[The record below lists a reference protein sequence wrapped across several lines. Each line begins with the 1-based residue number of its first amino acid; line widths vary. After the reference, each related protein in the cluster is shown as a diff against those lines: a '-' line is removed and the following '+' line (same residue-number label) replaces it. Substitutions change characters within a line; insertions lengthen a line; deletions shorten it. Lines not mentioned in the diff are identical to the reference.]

1 MRNLRAREKLG
12 APRRGKRD
20 ERERTSGMATRE
32 TDTEIEEKPKL
43 WTRSFL
49 MVTLANFFLFCGFG
63 MLPSLLPLHFR
74 DLGAPEAFIGFV
86 AGVYTLATVFMR
98 PIVGVVI
105 DRLGRKG
112 VLGLGLSIMCVA
124 SLAFAVLPVL
134 GLVLVIRFIQGL
146 GWGMANTASPTLA
159 SDIIPQKRFG
169 EGMSWFTQGNA
180 IASVLAPGISLAI
193 YYAVGAQVSVLV
205 SACFFALAFVCSR
218 FVKTPDEIAAE
229 QAALAAEGAGEVE
242 RAAPAAPAAPK
253 LKVKFSLKTF
263 FEQRS
268 LLAAGTMFFVT
279 ACYGAMTS
287 FVPVMS
293 EFRGIDGVQ
302 WFFVVEALAVVCS
315 RPFMGK
321 FVDRRGYRPAAL
333 IGMAGMCLSMTT
345 LSFANSFPMLALA
358 AVFNGVGYATCY
370 ATFQTMAVAG
380 IEKERRGSATA
391 TFYVGYDGGM
401 GLGAICAGLLAGAA
415 GYAVMY
421 RVFACLPIAALVILL
436 ANADKVRARE
446 QARK

>member
-1 MRNLRAREKLG
+1 
-12 APRRGKRD
+12 
-20 ERERTSGMATRE
+20 MAEE
-32 TDTEIEEKPKL
+32 TEEQPKL
-43 WTRSFL
+43 WTRSFI

-74 DLGAPEAFIGFV
+74 DLGAPEAVIGFV

-98 PIVGVVI
+98 PIVGVAI
-105 DRLGRKG
+105 DRFGRKG
-112 VLGLGLSIMCVA
+112 VLGLGLLIMCLA
-124 SLAFAVLPVL
+124 SVLFALLPVVS
-134 GLVLVIRFIQGL
+134 LVLVIRFIQGL

-159 SDIIPQKRFG
+159 SDIILQKRFG

-180 IASVLAPGISLAI
+180 IASVLAPGVSLAI
-193 YYAVGAQVSVLV
+193 YYSVGAQVSVTV

-218 FVKTPDEIAAE
+218 FVKTPDE
-229 QAALAAEGAGEVE
+229 LAAEKARVAGVGAVE
-242 RAAPAAPAAPK
+242 PADSSEPK
-253 LKVKFSLKTF
+253 PKAKLNLKTF

-268 LLAAGTMFFVT
+268 ILPACIMFFVT

-293 EFRGIDGVQ
+293 ELRGIEGVQ
-302 WFFVVEALAVVCS
+302 WFFVIEALAVVAS

-321 FVDRRGYRPAAL
+321 LVDRRGYRPTAL
-333 IGMAGMCLSMTT
+333 VGMAGMCLSMFT
-345 LSFANSFPMLALA
+345 LSLASSFPVLAVA
-358 AVFNGVGYATCY
+358 AIFNGVGYATCY

-421 RVFACLPIAALVILL
+421 RVFACLPLLALVILFL
-436 ANADKVRARE
+436 NADKVKARE
-446 QARK
+446 AARKR

>member
-1 MRNLRAREKLG
+1 MTTKARNELQPEPQAGPQAEPQAEPPLF
-12 APRRGKRD
+12 
-20 ERERTSGMATRE
+20 
-32 TDTEIEEKPKL
+32 
-43 WTRSFL
+43 TRSFI

-74 DLGAPEAFIGFV
+74 DLGAPESVIGFV
-86 AGVYTLATVFMR
+86 AGVYTVACVIMR
-98 PIVGVVI
+98 PLVGVAI
-105 DRLGRKG
+105 DRWGRKG
-112 VLGLGLSIMCVA
+112 VLGAGLLVMCVA
-124 SLAFAVLPVL
+124 SVLFALLPVL

-180 IASVLAPGISLAI
+180 IASVLAPGVSLAI
-193 YYAVGAQVSVLV
+193 YYSFGAQASVIV
-205 SACFFALAFVCSR
+205 SACFFALAFACSR
-218 FVKTPDEIAAE
+218 FVEAPGGQATAKVPVQGAE
-229 QAALAAEGAGEVE
+229 QPVGGSSSKT
-242 RAAPAAPAAPK
+242 RP
-253 LKVKFSLKTF
+253 KFSLKTF
-263 FEQRS
+263 IEQRS
-268 LLAAGTMFFVT
+268 VLPACIMFFVT

-293 EFRGIDGVQ
+293 EFRGIAGVQ
-302 WFFVVEALAVVCS
+302 WFFVIEALAVVAS
-315 RPFMGK
+315 RPLMGRL
-321 FVDRRGYRPAAL
+321 VDKKRYRPTAVV
-333 IGMAGMCLSMTT
+333 GMIGMCLSMAT
-345 LSFANSFPMLALA
+345 LSFASSFPVLALG

-391 TFYVGYDGGM
+391 TFYVGYDSGM
-401 GLGAICAGLLAGAA
+401 GLGAICAGLLSGVA

-421 RVFACLPIAALVILL
+421 RVFACLPILALIILF

-446 QARK
+446 EARK

>member
-1 MRNLRAREKLG
+1 MARDDS
-12 APRRGKRD
+12 GKRPGAM
-20 ERERTSGMATRE
+20 EAKS
-32 TDTEIEEKPKL
+32 EEEPKL

-74 DLGAPEAFIGFV
+74 DLGAPEAVIGFV
-86 AGVYTLATVFMR
+86 AGVYTVACVIMR
-98 PIVGVVI
+98 PLVGVAI
-105 DRLGRKG
+105 DRWGRKG
-112 VLGLGLSIMCVA
+112 VLGVGLLIMCAA
-124 SLAFAVLPVL
+124 SVLFALLPVL

-193 YYAVGAQVSVLV
+193 YYSYGAQVSVLA
-205 SACFFALAFVCSR
+205 SACFFALAFACSR
-218 FVKTPDEIAAE
+218 FVKTPDELATEAAGR
-229 QAALAAEGAGEVE
+229 AVGAGGAGTASGE
-242 RAAPAAPAAPK
+242 
-253 LKVKFSLKTF
+253 KVPSALRPKFSLKTF

-268 LLAAGTMFFVT
+268 ILPACIMFFVT

-293 EFRGIDGVQ
+293 EARGIEGVQ
-302 WFFVVEALAVVCS
+302 WFFVIEAISVVAS

-321 FVDRRGYRPAAL
+321 FVDRRGYRPAAV

-345 LSFANSFPMLALA
+345 LSFAGSFPVLALG

-391 TFYVGYDGGM
+391 TFYVGYDSGM
-401 GLGAICAGLLAGAA
+401 GLGAICAGLLSGAV
-415 GYAVMY
+415 GYTVMY
-421 RVFACLPIAALVILL
+421 RAFACLPLLALVILFL
-436 ANADKVRARE
+436 NADKVRARE
-446 QARK
+446 AAR

>member
-1 MRNLRAREKLG
+1 MSNTEKE
-12 APRRGKRD
+12 AHSSKP
-20 ERERTSGMATRE
+20 
-32 TDTEIEEKPKL
+32 EEENPPL
-43 WTRSFL
+43 WTRSFI

-74 DLGAPEAFIGFV
+74 DLGAPEAVIGFV
-86 AGVYTLATVFMR
+86 AGVYTVACVIMR
-98 PIVGVVI
+98 PLVGVAI
-105 DRLGRKG
+105 DRWGRKG
-112 VLGLGLSIMCVA
+112 VLGIGLLIMCVA
-124 SLAFAVLPVL
+124 SVLFALLPVL

-193 YYAVGAQVSVLV
+193 YYSFGAQVSVIV

-218 FVKTPDEIAAE
+218 FVKTPEELAAE
-229 QAALAAEGAGEVE
+229 QDGASVN
-242 RAAPAAPAAPK
+242 ASASKAPAAPRP
-253 LKVKFSLKTF
+253 KFSLKTF

-268 LLAAGTMFFVT
+268 ILPACIMFFVT

-293 EFRGIDGVQ
+293 EFRGIEGVQ
-302 WFFVVEALAVVCS
+302 WFFVIEALSVVGS

-321 FVDRRGYRPAAL
+321 LVDKRGYRPTA
-333 IGMAGMCLSMTT
+333 IVGMIGMCLSMAT
-345 LSFANSFPMLALA
+345 LSSASSFPVLALA
-358 AVFNGVGYATCY
+358 AIFNGVGYATCY

-391 TFYVGYDGGM
+391 TFYVGYDSGM
-401 GLGAICAGLLAGAA
+401 GLGAICAGLLAGVA

-421 RVFACLPIAALVILL
+421 RVFACLPFIALAILF
-436 ANADKVRARE
+436 ANADKVRERE

>member
-1 MRNLRAREKLG
+1 MSDIERG
-12 APRRGKRD
+12 AG
-20 ERERTSGMATRE
+20 SS
-32 TDTEIEEKPKL
+32 TEVKPKL
-43 WTRSFL
+43 WTRSFI
-49 MVTLANFFLFCGFG
+49 MVTFANFFLFCGFG

-74 DLGAPEAFIGFV
+74 DLGAPEAVIGFV
-86 AGVYTLATVFMR
+86 AGVYTVACVIMR
-98 PIVGVVI
+98 PLVGVAI
-105 DRLGRKG
+105 DRWGRKG
-112 VLGLGLSIMCVA
+112 VLGAGLLIMCAA
-124 SLAFAVLPVL
+124 SILFAVLPFL

-180 IASVLAPGISLAI
+180 IASVLAPGVSLAL
-193 YYAVGAQVSVLV
+193 YYSFGAQVSVVV

-218 FVKTPDEIAAE
+218 FVKTPDELAAE
-229 QAALAAEGAGEVE
+229 QAAARGGEALGQSANE
-242 RAAPAAPAAPK
+242 PSGKSARP
-253 LKVKFSLKTF
+253 KFSLKTF
-263 FEQRS
+263 IEQRS
-268 LLAAGTMFFVT
+268 VLPACIMFFVT

-293 EFRGIDGVQ
+293 EFRGISGVQ
-302 WFFVVEALAVVCS
+302 WFFVVEALAVVAS

-321 FVDRRGYRPAAL
+321 FVDTHGYRPAAV

-345 LSFANSFPMLALA
+345 LSFADSFPMLALG

-380 IEKERRGSATA
+380 IERERRGSATA
-391 TFYVGYDGGM
+391 TFYVGYDSGM

-421 RVFACLPIAALVILL
+421 RVFACLPLL
-436 ANADKVRARE
+436 ALLILFLSADKVRARE
-446 QARK
+446 QDRK